1 MLQFK
6 KYSSIENAITR
17 DFMERVRE
25 EMPADLEWV
34 VQEKVHG
41 SNTSF
46 LCDGTDVK
54 FAKRTSI
61 LADDEKFYDFQPL
74 LEAYKPR
81 IISLFNRVKEMHHD
95 VDAISVFGEMF
106 GGRYAHEGVPAE
118 KGTILI
124 QKGVY
129 YTPKH
134 EFYGFDIFVFE
145 GEKGRYLPVDEVN
158 DLFEAEGFFYAK
170 TLLKGSLEECLKYPN
185 AFQSKI
191 SQWLGLPDIEDNI
204 CEGVVIRPVEPQY
217 LRNGSRV
224 LIKNKNARFAE
235 KKSVKKR
242 NKVFSEPVPYSDALK
257 ALLPEV
263 EAYVTENRLN
273 NVVSHIG
280 EVSFPKDFGMVMG
293 FFAKDI
299 LEDFLKD
306 HGGEYSALDKCEQKS
321 LNRELNKM
329 ATDFVKA
336 TFMNQAYILD

>member
-1 MLQFK
+1 MLKFK

-17 DFMERVRE
+17 EFMERVRA

-46 LCDGTDVK
+46 LCDGLDVK
-54 FAKRTSI
+54 FAKRTSV
-61 LADDEKFYDFQPL
+61 LADDEKFYDFQSL
-74 LEAYKPR
+74 VETYKSR
-81 IISLFNRVKEMHHD
+81 VISLFNRVKKTYPGVEN
-95 VDAISVFGEMF
+95 ISVFGEMF
-106 GGRYAHEGVPAE
+106 GGRYAHPNVPAE
-118 KGTILI
+118 KGTTLI
-124 QKGVY
+124 QKGVN
-129 YTPKH
+129 YTPGH
-134 EFYGFDIFVFE
+134 EFYGFDIYIFE
-145 GEKGRYLPVDEVN
+145 GEESRFLPVDEVN
-158 DLFEAEGFFYAK
+158 AIFESEGFFYAK
-170 TLLKGSLEECLKYPN
+170 TLFRGSLEECLKYPN

-191 SQWLGLPDIEDNI
+191 SQWLRLPDIDDNI

-235 KKSVKKR
+235 KKSVKVR
-242 NKVFSEPVPYSDALK
+242 NKLFSEPVPYSDALK
-257 ALLPEV
+257 SLIPDI
-263 EAYVTENRLN
+263 EAYVTEARLN

-280 EVSFPKDFGMVMG
+280 EVSFPKDFGKVMG
-293 FFAKDI
+293 MFAKDI
-299 LEDFLKD
+299 LDDFLKE

-321 LNRELNKM
+321 LNRELNKL

>member
-17 DFMERVRE
+17 DFMERVRA
-25 EMPADLEWV
+25 EMPTDLEWI

-46 LCDGTDVK
+46 LCDGVEVK

-81 IISLFNRVKEMHHD
+81 VLSLFNRVKELYPE
-95 VDAISVFGEMF
+95 VDSICVFGEMF
-106 GGRYAHEGVPAE
+106 GGRYAHERVPAE
-118 KGTILI
+118 KGITLI

-129 YTPKH
+129 YTPGH

-145 GEKGRYLPVDEVN
+145 GGQGRFLPVGEVN
-158 DLFEAEGFFYAK
+158 EIFEAEGFFYAK
-170 TLLKGSLEECLKYPN
+170 TLFRGSLEACLKYPN

-191 SQWLGLPDIEDNI
+191 SQWLGLPDIANNI

-217 LRNGSRV
+217 LKNGSRV

-235 KKSVKKR
+235 KKGVKKR
-242 NKVFSEPVPYSDALK
+242 NKVFSEPIPYSDSLK

-263 EAYVTENRLN
+263 EAYVTQNRLN

-280 EVSFPKDFGMVMG
+280 EVTFPKDFGKVMG
-293 FFAKDI
+293 LYAKDI
-299 LEDFLKD
+299 LTDFLKE

-329 ATDFVKA
+329 AANFVKA
-336 TFMNQAYILD
+336 TVNS